1 MPRQLIIILLVA
13 LVLILMTVQN
23 PNPVSVQFLSWQAQQ
38 VPVIIVILISLLAG
52 IAISAIL
59 GLIKQSKLKDKIRR
73 LHIELDDLK
82 YPPVVPP
89 DEDEKSE
96 KDKKVKSKK

>member
-38 VPVIIVILISLLAG
+38 VPVIIIILISLLAG
-52 IAISAIL
+52 VIISSVL
-59 GLIKQSKLKDKIRR
+59 SLIKQSKLKDKIRR
-73 LHIELDDLK
+73 LEQEIEDLK

-89 DEDEKSE
+89 DEDKELE
-96 KDKKVKSKK
+96 Q

>member
-13 LVLILMTVQN
+13 LVLVLMTVQN
-23 PNPVSVQFLSWQAQQ
+23 PNPVSVQFLSWEATQ

-52 IAISAIL
+52 IIISSVL

-73 LHIELDDLK
+73 LQREIDELK
-82 YPPVVPP
+82 YATTDLP
-89 DEDEKSE
+89 DEEE
-96 KDKKVKSKK
+96 TI

>member
-13 LVLILMTVQN
+13 LVLVLMTVQN
-23 PNPVSVQFLSWQAQQ
+23 PNPVSVQFLSWEAQQ
-38 VPVIIVILISLLAG
+38 VPVIIIILISLLAG
-52 IAISAIL
+52 VIITSIL

-73 LHIELDDLK
+73 LQREIEDLK

-89 DEDEKSE
+89 DEDEE
-96 KDKKVKSKK
+96 LER

>member
-23 PNPVSVQFLSWQAQQ
+23 PNPVSVQFLSWEAQQ
-38 VPVIIVILISLLAG
+38 VPVIIIILISLLAG
-52 IAISAIL
+52 VIIPTVL

-73 LHIELDDLK
+73 LLREIEELK
-82 YPPVVPP
+82 YPPVVSP
-89 DEDEKSE
+89 DEDEE
-96 KDKKVKSKK
+96 LEQ